1 MIDRFRIDRFRSIVF
16 AENVRGQSRRT
27 KEGLSSDSKISSIV
41 LLDQQI
47 SLFQDL
53 IVSADPIS
61 LTVMGFRKY
70 SPDLKWAA
78 VRARLDGK
86 NLAEINL
93 SLGATISRD
102 SLSRWTGLYERTQ
115 AVVCN
120 PDTYLT
126 RGRPF
131 ELMQEDLDFVKDLVT
146 EKPSLYADEIQRRLT
161 EEHGITVS
169 VSTILNTLHGRLNM
183 SKKTMRTFNRRQDA
197 LEQAHY
203 IWQVG
208 SLPSN
213 YLVFVDESGVCLEA
227 VQRTQG
233 WAEVGERTPRVE
245 RERSTHRFNI
255 IPAISTSG
263 LVAHMVQEETVERND
278 FEFYLE
284 QILLPAM
291 NPFPGPNSVLIMDNA
306 QIHHN
311 GLVADLVEERGCL
324 LIYLPAYSPEFNPIE
339 KAFSV
344 YKSTLGRYEELL
356 TGGEEDYEVIDG
368 FVSLVFTSDLTRNL
382 FRASGYS
389 VVD

>member
-213 YLVFVDESGVCLEA
+213 YLVFVGKWL
-227 VQRTQG
+227 
-233 WAEVGERTPRVE
+233 
-245 RERSTHRFNI
+245 
-255 IPAISTSG
+255 
-263 LVAHMVQEETVERND
+263 
-278 FEFYLE
+278 
-284 QILLPAM
+284 
-291 NPFPGPNSVLIMDNA
+291 DN
-306 QIHHN
+306 
-311 GLVADLVEERGCL
+311 VR
-324 LIYLPAYSPEFNPIE
+324 
-339 KAFSV
+339 
-344 YKSTLGRYEELL
+344 
-356 TGGEEDYEVIDG
+356 
-368 FVSLVFTSDLTRNL
+368 
-382 FRASGYS
+382 
-389 VVD
+389 

>member
-1 MIDRFRIDRFRSIVF
+1 
-16 AENVRGQSRRT
+16 
-27 KEGLSSDSKISSIV
+27 
-41 LLDQQI
+41 
-47 SLFQDL
+47 
-53 IVSADPIS
+53 
-61 LTVMGFRKY
+61 MGFRKY